1 MYCLSVFLII
11 LRLITLKNQKMKGSF
26 KLGKVSGIGIF
37 IHWTFSLL
45 ILFIIFMNYKSGQ
58 NATKIIW
65 SVVFILCI
73 FITVLLHELGHALAA
88 KNYNIKTKDIILLPI
103 GGLARLER
111 LPEKPSE
118 ELIVAFAGPLVNIT
132 LAFITGIF
140 ITIPDTSEQLMAE
153 LSNGV
158 NANNF
163 FLNFFLVNFW
173 LALFNLI
180 PAFPMDGGRIL
191 RALLSF
197 KLKRHIATRISVRIG
212 QLLAV
217 GFIIFGFF
225 ASPVLVFIGIFV
237 IIGAQVETDY
247 TESKFILKGFKVHDV
262 VMKQYPTIDAN
273 DTVKTAVELVL
284 DSQNKNFLIIEEGIP
299 VGTLNRDQIIMA
311 LSKKGDDEFI
321 YNVMDRNLVYL
332 DSDSLLE
339 KVFGLIQ
346 LNKSRLILVMENNK
360 VVGILDVENLM
371 EFLLINEVKINKAHD
386 RK

>member
-1 MYCLSVFLII
+1 
-11 LRLITLKNQKMKGSF
+11 MKGSL
-26 KLGKVSGIGIF
+26 KLGKIAGIGIF
-37 IHWTFSLL
+37 IHWTFTLL
-45 ILFIIFMNYKSGQ
+45 ILFIIFVNYKSGQ
-58 NATKIIW
+58 NATQIIW
-65 SVVFILCI
+65 SVVFILTI
-73 FITVLLHELGHALAA
+73 FITILLHELGHALAA
-88 KNYNIKTKDIILLPI
+88 KNYNIKTKDITLLPI

-111 LPEKPSE
+111 IPEKPLE
-118 ELIVAFAGPLVNIT
+118 ELIVAFAGPLVNII

-173 LALFNLI
+173 LAIFNLI

-197 KLKRHIATRISVRIG
+197 KLQRHVATRISARIG
-212 QLLAV
+212 QLLAM

-225 ASPVLVFIGIFV
+225 TSPFLIFIGIFV
-237 IIGAQVETDY
+237 IIGAQVEADY
-247 TESKFILKGFKVHDV
+247 TESKFFLKGFKVHDV
-262 VMKQYPTIDAN
+262 IMKQYPTMDAN

-284 DSQNKNFLIIEEGIP
+284 DSQNKNFLIIENGIP
-299 VGTLNRDQIIMA
+299 VGTLNRDLIILA
-311 LSKKGDDEFI
+311 LSKKGDNEFI

-339 KVFGLIQ
+339 NVFELIQ
-346 LNKSRLILVMENNK
+346 LNKSRLMLVMENNELA
-360 VVGILDVENLM
+360 GTLDVENLM
-371 EFLLINEVKINKAHD
+371 EFLLIKEVKINKAHD
-386 RK
+386 EK

>member
-1 MYCLSVFLII
+1 M
-11 LRLITLKNQKMKGSF
+11 RLVVLKTQKMKGSF
-26 KLGKVSGIGIF
+26 KLGKVAGIGIF
-37 IHWTFSLL
+37 IHWTFTLL
-45 ILFIIFMNYKSGQ
+45 ILFIIFINYKSGQ
-58 NATKIIW
+58 NATQIIW

-88 KNYNIKTKDIILLPI
+88 KNYNIKTKDITLLPI

-111 LPEKPSE
+111 IPEKPLE

-173 LALFNLI
+173 LAVFNLI

-197 KLKRHIATRISVRIG
+197 KLQRHVATRISARIG
-212 QLLAV
+212 QLLAM
-217 GFIIFGFF
+217 GFIILGFF
-225 ASPVLVFIGIFV
+225 TSPFLIFIGIFV
-237 IIGAQVETDY
+237 IIGAQVEADY
-247 TESKFILKGFKVHDV
+247 TESKFLLKGFKVHDV
-262 VMKQYPTIDAN
+262 IMKQYPTMDAN

-284 DSQNKNFLIIEEGIP
+284 DSQNKNFLITENGIP
-299 VGTLNRDQIIMA
+299 VGTLNRDQIIMV

-332 DSDSLLE
+332 DGDSLLE
-339 KVFGLIQ
+339 NVFELIQ
-346 LNKSRLILVMENNK
+346 LNKSRLMLVMENNELA
-360 VVGILDVENLM
+360 GTLDVENLM
-371 EFLLINEVKINKAHD
+371 EFLLIKEVKINKAHD
-386 RK
+386 EK

>member
-1 MYCLSVFLII
+1 
-11 LRLITLKNQKMKGSF
+11 MKGSF
-26 KLGKVSGIGIF
+26 KLGKVAGIGIF
-37 IHWTFSLL
+37 IHWTFTLL

-58 NATKIIW
+58 NATQIIW

-88 KNYNIKTKDIILLPI
+88 KNYNIKTKDITLLPI

-111 LPEKPSE
+111 IPEKPLE

-140 ITIPDTSEQLMAE
+140 ITIPDTSQHLMAE

-173 LALFNLI
+173 LAIFNLI

-197 KLKRHIATRISVRIG
+197 KLQRHVATRISARIG
-212 QLLAV
+212 QLLAM

-225 ASPVLVFIGIFV
+225 TSPILIFIGIFV
-237 IIGAQVETDY
+237 IIGAQVEADY
-247 TESKFILKGFKVHDV
+247 TESKFLLKGFKVHTV
-262 VMKQYPTIDAN
+262 IMKQYLTIDAN
-273 DTVKTAVELVL
+273 DIVKTAVELVL
-284 DSQNKNFLIIEEGIP
+284 DSQNKNFLITENGIP

-339 KVFGLIQ
+339 NVFELIQ
-346 LNKSRLILVMENNK
+346 LNKSRLMLVMENNK
-360 VVGILDVENLM
+360 VVGVLDVENLM
-371 EFLLINEVKINKAHD
+371 ELLLINEVKINKAHD

>member
-1 MYCLSVFLII
+1 M
-11 LRLITLKNQKMKGSF
+11 LRIAVLKTQKMKGSF

-37 IHWTFSLL
+37 IHWTFTLL

-58 NATKIIW
+58 NVTQIIW

-73 FITVLLHELGHALAA
+73 FVTVLLHELGHALAA
-88 KNYNIKTKDIILLPI
+88 KNYNIKTKDITLLPI

-197 KLKRHIATRISVRIG
+197 RLQRHVATRISARIG
-212 QLLAV
+212 QLLAM

-225 ASPVLVFIGIFV
+225 TSPILVFIGIFV
-237 IIGAQVETDY
+237 IIGAQVEADY

-284 DSQNKNFLIIEEGIP
+284 DSQNKNFLITEEGIP

-339 KVFGLIQ
+339 KFFELIQ
-346 LNKSRLILVMENNK
+346 LNKSRLMLVMENNK

>member
-1 MYCLSVFLII
+1 MIV
-11 LRLITLKNQKMKGSF
+11 LKIQKMKGSF
-26 KLGKVSGIGIF
+26 KLGKVAGIGIF

-58 NATKIIW
+58 NTAQIIW

-88 KNYNIKTKDIILLPI
+88 KNYNIKTKDITLLPI

-111 LPEKPSE
+111 IPEKPLE

-132 LAFITGIF
+132 LAFITAFF
-140 ITIPDTSEQLMAE
+140 ISIPDNTDKLMTE

-173 LALFNLI
+173 LAIFNLI
-180 PAFPMDGGRIL
+180 PAFPMDGGRVL

-197 KLKRHIATRISVRIG
+197 KLPRNVATRIAARIG
-212 QLLAV
+212 QFLAMA
-217 GFIIFGFF
+217 FIILGFF
-225 ASPVLVFIGIFV
+225 TSPFLIFIGIFV
-237 IIGAQVETDY
+237 IIGAQIEADY
-247 TESKFILKGFKVHDV
+247 TESKFMLKGFKVQDV
-262 VMKQYPTIDAN
+262 VMKDYQTIDT
-273 DTVKTAVELVL
+273 DEKIKKAVELLL
-284 DSQNKNFLIIEEGIP
+284 DSQNKNFLITENNIP

-321 YNVMDRNLVYL
+321 YNVMDRNLIIL
-332 DSDSLLE
+332 ESNSLLE
-339 KVFGLIQ
+339 NVFELIQ
-346 LNKSRLILVMENNK
+346 QNKSTLMLVMENNQLI
-360 VVGILDVENLM
+360 GTLDIENLL
-371 EFLLINEVKINKAHD
+371 EFILINEVKIKKAHD
-386 RK
+386 GK

>member
-1 MYCLSVFLII
+1 
-11 LRLITLKNQKMKGSF
+11 MKGSF
-26 KLGKVSGIGIF
+26 KLGKVAGIGIF

-58 NATKIIW
+58 NTTQIIW

-88 KNYNIKTKDIILLPI
+88 KNYNIKTEDITLLPI

-111 LPEKPSE
+111 IPEKPLE
-118 ELIVAFAGPLVNIT
+118 ELIVAFAGPLVNIA
-132 LAFITGIF
+132 LAFITAFF
-140 ITIPDTSEQLMAE
+140 ISIPDNTDKLMTE

-173 LALFNLI
+173 LAIFNLI
-180 PAFPMDGGRIL
+180 PAFPMDGGRVL

-197 KLKRHIATRISVRIG
+197 KLPRNVATRIAARIG
-212 QLLAV
+212 QFLAMA
-217 GFIIFGFF
+217 FIILGFF
-225 ASPVLVFIGIFV
+225 TSPFLIFIGIFV
-237 IIGAQVETDY
+237 IIGAQIEADY
-247 TESKFILKGFKVHDV
+247 TESKFMLKGFKVQDV
-262 VMKQYPTIDAN
+262 VMKDYQTIDA
-273 DTVKTAVELVL
+273 DEKIKKAVELLL
-284 DSQNKNFLIIEEGIP
+284 DSQNKNFLITENNIP

-321 YNVMDRNLVYL
+321 YNVMDRNLIILV
-332 DSDSLLE
+332 SNSLLE
-339 KVFGLIQ
+339 NVFELIQ
-346 LNKSRLILVMENNK
+346 QNKSTLMLVMENNQLI
-360 VVGILDVENLM
+360 GTLDIENLL
-371 EFLLINEVKINKAHD
+371 EFILINEVKIKKAHD

>member
-1 MYCLSVFLII
+1 M
-11 LRLITLKNQKMKGSF
+11 LRLAVLKTQKMKGSF

-37 IHWTFSLL
+37 IHWTFTLL

-58 NATKIIW
+58 NVTQIIW

-73 FITVLLHELGHALAA
+73 FVTVLLHELGHALAA
-88 KNYNIKTKDIILLPI
+88 KNYNIKTKDITLLPI

-197 KLKRHIATRISVRIG
+197 KLQRHVATRISARIG
-212 QLLAV
+212 QLLAM

-225 ASPVLVFIGIFV
+225 TSPILVFIGIFV
-237 IIGAQVETDY
+237 IIGAQVEADY

-284 DSQNKNFLIIEEGIP
+284 DSQNKNFLITEEGIP

-339 KVFGLIQ
+339 KVFELIQ
-346 LNKSRLILVMENNK
+346 LNKSRLMLVMGNNK

>member
-1 MYCLSVFLII
+1 
-11 LRLITLKNQKMKGSF
+11 MKGSF
-26 KLGKVSGIGIF
+26 KLGKVAGIGIF
-37 IHWTFSLL
+37 IHWTFTLL
-45 ILFIIFMNYKSGQ
+45 ILYIIFMNYKSGQ
-58 NATKIIW
+58 NTTQIIW

-73 FITVLLHELGHALAA
+73 FSTVLLHELGHALAA
-88 KNYNIKTKDIILLPI
+88 KKYNIKTKDITLLPI

-111 LPEKPSE
+111 IPEKPLE

-140 ITIPDTSEQLMAE
+140 IAIPGTSEQLMVE

-158 NANNF
+158 NENNF

-173 LALFNLI
+173 LAIFNLI

-197 KLKRHIATRISVRIG
+197 KLQRHIATRISARIG
-212 QLLAV
+212 QLLAM

-225 ASPVLVFIGIFV
+225 SSPVLIFIGVFV
-237 IIGAQVETDY
+237 IIGAQVEADY
-247 TESKFILKGFKVHDV
+247 TESKFLLKGFKVHDV
-262 VMKQYPTIDAN
+262 IMKQYLTIDAN

-284 DSQNKNFLIIEEGIP
+284 DSQDKNFLITEEGIP

-339 KVFGLIQ
+339 NVFELMQ
-346 LNKSRLILVMENNK
+346 LNKSRLMLVIENNELA
-360 VVGILDVENLM
+360 GTLDIENLM
-371 EFLLINEVKINKAHD
+371 EFLLIKEVKINNAYDK
-386 RK
+386 K

>member
-1 MYCLSVFLII
+1 
-11 LRLITLKNQKMKGSF
+11 MKGSF

-37 IHWTFSLL
+37 IHWTFTLL

-58 NATKIIW
+58 NVTQIIW

-73 FITVLLHELGHALAA
+73 FVTVLLHELGHALAA
-88 KNYNIKTKDIILLPI
+88 KNYNIKTKDITLLPI

-118 ELIVAFAGPLVNIT
+118 ELIVAFAGPLVNIM

-158 NANNF
+158 NADNF

-197 KLKRHIATRISVRIG
+197 KLQRHVATRISARIG
-212 QLLAV
+212 QLLAM

-225 ASPVLVFIGIFV
+225 TSPLLVFIGIFV
-237 IIGAQVETDY
+237 IIGAQVEADY
-247 TESKFILKGFKVHDV
+247 TESKFLLKGFKVHDV

-284 DSQNKNFLIIEEGIP
+284 DSQNKNFLITEAGIP

-311 LSKKGDDEFI
+311 LSTKGDSEFI

-339 KVFGLIQ
+339 KVFELIQ
-346 LNKSRLILVMENNK
+346 LNKSRLMLVMENNS
-360 VVGILDVENLM
+360 VIGILDVENLM
-371 EFLLINEVKINKAHD
+371 EFLLINEVKINKVHD